1 MEFDN
6 ESKQQLVADLI
17 ELGEKNGVLSYKD
30 IQDALGD
37 YEIDAE
43 QMDTIYETLRNMGIE
58 IVADFEKEIKEIREN
73 NEEKVDL
80 NFDGIVIDDPV
91 KMYLKEIGK
100 VPLLSNNEE
109 NELAQ
114 KITDGDATAR
124 KRLTEANLRL
134 VEKKKKKYVGR
145 GMPFLDLIQEGNLGL
160 IKAVEKFDPT
170 KGYKFST
177 YATWW
182 IKQAITRAISDK
194 SRIIRLP
201 VHMAETINRLIR

>member
-80 NFDGIVIDDPV
+80 N
-91 KMYLKEIGK
+91 
-100 VPLLSNNEE
+100 
-109 NELAQ
+109 
-114 KITDGDATAR
+114 
-124 KRLTEANLRL
+124 
-134 VEKKKKKYVGR
+134 
-145 GMPFLDLIQEGNLGL
+145 
-160 IKAVEKFDPT
+160 
-170 KGYKFST
+170 
-177 YATWW
+177 
-182 IKQAITRAISDK
+182 
-194 SRIIRLP
+194 
-201 VHMAETINRLIR
+201 